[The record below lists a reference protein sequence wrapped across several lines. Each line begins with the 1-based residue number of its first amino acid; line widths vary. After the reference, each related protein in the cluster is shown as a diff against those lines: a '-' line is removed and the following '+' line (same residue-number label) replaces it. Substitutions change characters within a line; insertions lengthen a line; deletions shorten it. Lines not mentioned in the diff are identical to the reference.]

1 MASSK
6 PPIKKYVLTTEI
18 GRVKAKHP
26 DFLIALPEVETTDA
40 DGKPVTLQKRD
51 ISVPPSQRWSDAVL
65 NLSQHDAP
73 AAGRELIGAEAYNHF
88 IAAGGSATL
97 LFEIAGEHS
106 KSDLGESQ
114 ASDGS

>member
-1 MASSK
+1 MANSK

-26 DFLIALPEVETTDA
+26 DFQIALPEVETTDG
-40 DGKPVTLQKRD
+40 DGKTVTLPKRD
-51 ISVPPSQRWSDAVL
+51 INVPPSQRWSDTVL
-65 NLSQHDAP
+65 NLSQTDAP
-73 AAGRELIGAEAYNHF
+73 AAARELIGAAAYRHF
-88 IAAGGSATL
+88 VAAGGSATL

-106 KSDLGESQ
+106 KADLGESQ